1 MITFQTLSPQQISQI
16 YSRYM
21 EKDFPVP
28 ELKPLS
34 SILRMMEDGIYLS
47 LSVLEEGEPVGY
59 ALFLDPPGGEYL
71 LLDYFATFP
80 EKRGGGLGAR
90 ILEAMELY
98 LAPRV
103 VLLESEWPPLAPD
116 PVMAQRR
123 LSFYLRS
130 GCLEAP
136 VQSRVFGVR
145 YSLLA
150 LSQDSRHLEKVGPAM
165 EEFYRLMVRNPQ
177 VREREISIFPSPS
190 L

>member
-1 MITFQTLSPQQISQI
+1 MITFQTLSPQQVSGI
-16 YSRYM
+16 YARYM

-34 SILRMMEDGIYLS
+34 SILRMMEDGIYLP
-47 LSVLEEGEPVGY
+47 LSILEEGTPVGY
-59 ALFLDPPGGEYL
+59 ALLLDPPGGDYL

-80 EKRGGGLGAR
+80 EKRGGGLGGR
-90 ILEAMELY
+90 ILEALELY

-150 LSQDSRHLEKVGPAM
+150 LTQDSGRLEKVGPAM
-165 EEFYRLMVRNPQ
+165 EEFYRLMVRNDQ
-177 VREREISIFPSPS
+177 VRDREVAFFLPQS
-190 L
+190 

>member
-1 MITFQTLSPQQISQI
+1 MITFQTLSPQQVSGI
-16 YSRYM
+16 YARYM

-34 SILRMMEDGIYLS
+34 SILRMMEDGIYLP
-47 LSVLEEGEPVGY
+47 LSILEEGTPVGY
-59 ALFLDPPGGEYL
+59 ALLLDPPGGDYL

-80 EKRGGGLGAR
+80 EKRGGGLGGR
-90 ILEAMELY
+90 ILEALEIY

-150 LSQDSRHLEKVGPAM
+150 LTQDSGHLEKVGPAM
-165 EEFYRLMVRNPQ
+165 EEFYRLMVRNDQ
-177 VREREISIFPSPS
+177 VRDREVAFFLPQS
-190 L
+190 

>member
-1 MITFQTLSPQQISQI
+1 MITFQTLSPQQVSGI
-16 YSRYM
+16 YARYM
-21 EKDFPVP
+21 EKDFPAP

-34 SILRMMEDGIYLS
+34 SILRMMEDGIYLP
-47 LSVLEEGEPVGY
+47 LSILEEGTPVGY
-59 ALFLDPPGGEYL
+59 ALLLDPPGGDYL

-90 ILEAMELY
+90 ILEALELY

-103 VLLESEWPPLAPD
+103 LLLESEWPPLAPD

-150 LSQDSRHLEKVGPAM
+150 LTQDSGHLEKVGPAM
-165 EEFYRLMVRNPQ
+165 EEFYRLMVRNDQ
-177 VREREISIFPSPS
+177 VRDREVAFFLPQS
-190 L
+190 

>member
-1 MITFQTLSPQQISQI
+1 MITFQVLSPRQISEI
-16 YSRYM
+16 YARYM
-21 EKDFPVP
+21 KQDFPVP

-34 SILRMMEDGIYLS
+34 SILRMTEEGIYLP
-47 LSVLEEGEPVGY
+47 LSVLEEGEPAGY
-59 ALFLDPPGGEYL
+59 AFLLDPPGGEYL

-90 ILEAMELY
+90 ILEALELY

-136 VQSRVFGVR
+136 VQSRVFGVW
-145 YSLLA
+145 YTLLA
-150 LSQDSRHLEKVGPAM
+150 LTRDSGHLEKTGPAM

-177 VREREISIFPSPS
+177 VREREIFIFPAPS

>member
-1 MITFQTLSPQQISQI
+1 MITFQTLSPQQVSGI
-16 YSRYM
+16 YARYM
-21 EKDFPVP
+21 EKDFPAP

-34 SILRMMEDGIYLS
+34 SILRMMEDGIYLP
-47 LSVLEEGEPVGY
+47 LSILEEGTPVGY
-59 ALFLDPPGGEYL
+59 ALLLDPPGGDYL

-80 EKRGGGLGAR
+80 EKRGGGLGGR
-90 ILEAMELY
+90 ILEALELY

-150 LSQDSRHLEKVGPAM
+150 LTQDSGHLEKVGPAM
-165 EEFYRLMVRNPQ
+165 EEFYRLMVRNDQ
-177 VREREISIFPSPS
+177 VRDREVAFFLPQS
-190 L
+190 

>member
-1 MITFQTLSPQQISQI
+1 MITFQTLSPQQVSGI
-16 YSRYM
+16 YARYM

-28 ELKPLS
+28 ELKPMS
-34 SILRMMEDGIYLS
+34 SILRMMEDGIYLP
-47 LSVLEEGEPVGY
+47 LSILEEGTPVGY
-59 ALFLDPPGGEYL
+59 ALLLDPPGGDYL

-80 EKRGGGLGAR
+80 EKRGGGLGGS
-90 ILEAMELY
+90 ILEALELY

-103 VLLESEWPPLAPD
+103 VLPESEWPPLAPD

-150 LSQDSRHLEKVGPAM
+150 LTQDSGHLEKVGPAM
-165 EEFYRLMVRNPQ
+165 EEFYRLMVRNDQ
-177 VREREISIFPSPS
+177 VRDREVAFFLPQS
-190 L
+190 

>member
-1 MITFQTLSPQQISQI
+1 MITFQTLSPQQVSGI
-16 YSRYM
+16 YARYM
-21 EKDFPVP
+21 EKDFPAP

-34 SILRMMEDGIYLS
+34 SILRMMKDGIYLP
-47 LSVLEEGEPVGY
+47 LSILEEGTPVGY
-59 ALFLDPPGGEYL
+59 ALLLDPPGGDYL

-80 EKRGGGLGAR
+80 EKRGGGLGGR
-90 ILEAMELY
+90 ILEALELY

-150 LSQDSRHLEKVGPAM
+150 LTQDSGHLEKVGPAM
-165 EEFYRLMVRNPQ
+165 EEFYRLMVRNDQ
-177 VREREISIFPSPS
+177 VRDREVAFFLPQS
-190 L
+190 